1 MTNSL
6 ARAIGIA
13 CAITAIHYFIAPA
26 NAAPLS
32 LSPAAQSAPKAKAA
46 PAIAKPQPVVAKVQ
60 RERRGPNRMPT
71 WNTYT
76 MGNADLAFLSAGQYL
91 ELSTTEDAIQVVS
104 ADELSPLDLIAGSV
118 RLVTPEEV
126 NEIDLA
132 NEPAVF
138 ITQQTNQT
146 TGQETRPVQE
156 ASAAPAKAEGSEE
169 DDGVLNR
176 ILMTFAGA
184 LAMAGAMRMFM
195 A

>member
-13 CAITAIHYFIAPA
+13 CAITAIHFMTPA
-26 NAAPLS
+26 MAAPLS
-32 LSPAAQSAPKAKAA
+32 LQPSAQPKAKAA
-46 PAIAKPQPVVAKVQ
+46 PVVAKVQ
-60 RERRGPNRMPT
+60 RERRAPNRMPT

-76 MGNADLAFLSAGQYL
+76 MGNADLAFLSAGQYI
-91 ELSTTEDAIQVVS
+91 ELTAIEEAIPVLS

-118 RLVTPEEV
+118 RLVSPDEV

-138 ITQQTNQT
+138 ITQQTKQIG
-146 TGQETRPVQE
+146 GQETRQVQE
-156 ASAAPAKAEGSEE
+156 ASAAPAKSEGSEE

-176 ILMTFAGA
+176 ILMTFGGA

>member
-1 MTNSL
+1 MISSL
-6 ARAIGIA
+6 TRAMGIV
-13 CAITAIHYFIAPA
+13 CAIITIHLVTPAI
-26 NAAPLS
+26 AAPLS
-32 LSPAAQSAPKAKAA
+32 LQSSAQSAPKAKAA
-46 PAIAKPQPVVAKVQ
+46 TVVAKPAVAKVA

-76 MGNADLAFLSAGQYL
+76 MGHADLAFLSAGQFL
-91 ELSTTEDAIQVVS
+91 ELSAIEDAIQVVS
-104 ADELSPLDLIAGSV
+104 ADELSPLDLVAGSV
-118 RLVTPEEV
+118 RFVSPEEV

-138 ITQQTNQT
+138 IAQQAN
-146 TGQETRPVQE
+146 GQEARPVQE
-156 ASAAPAKAEGSEE
+156 ASATPAKNEESEE

-184 LAMAGAMRMFM
+184 LAMAGAMRMFL

>member
-13 CAITAIHYFIAPA
+13 CAIMAIHFMTPA
-26 NAAPLS
+26 MAAPLTLTPS
-32 LSPAAQSAPKAKAA
+32 AQSAPKAKAA
-46 PAIAKPQPVVAKVQ
+46 PVAAKVQ

-76 MGNADLAFLSAGQYL
+76 MGNADLAFMSAAQYVDLSAYDGVIWMVA
-91 ELSTTEDAIQVVS
+91 ENEF
-104 ADELSPLDLIAGSV
+104 SPLDFAAGTV
-118 RLVTPEEV
+118 RVVDPDELT
-126 NEIDLA
+126 EIDLA
-132 NEPAVF
+132 NEPDLLLA
-138 ITQQTNQT
+138 QHQT
-146 TGQETRPVQE
+146 TFDARPMVQ
-156 ASAAPAKAEGSEE
+156 ASAAPARTDDSDE

-184 LAMAGAMRMFM
+184 LAMASALRMII